1 MNADLLHAPRKQCM
15 RYLLR
20 LGLLVFLS
28 QLAIADTLTIT
39 SAPTGATVEIDDIKA
54 GTTPLQLK
62 VPGGF
67 FHTTRTVMGQR
78 LGHQMHIRI
87 TLSGY
92 TSKELDMATG
102 PYHWMALNGT
112 YHGDYWL
119 LKTNHFHFD
128 LTPAATAFTGSVAV
142 NSTGTISELRSE
154 LTAEKIVEIAG
165 PAVLLLKAPSWSGTG
180 FLITATGVIVTN
192 AHVARNVSA
201 LRVITTNRQEFDG
214 AVVYVDEVLDIAL
227 VKIDARSTPHLTLAD
242 PQRTKPGQTA
252 IAIGNPGG
260 GLQNTVTKGIVSAI
274 GTEPDLGPGTWI
286 QTDAAINPGN
296 SGGPLLNSWGE
307 VIGMNTEK
315 RINKESIAFALS
327 SGEILQVLQRYY
339 PNVNQTS
346 PLQTTVGGN
355 GKLHVNSTPSNADIY
370 VDDKFVGNTPAV
382 LDLPVGPHHV
392 VLKMDGYKDWER
404 TLEMVK
410 DSELSL
416 GGSLPSKAA
425 DVIQTADPKQ

>member
-1 MNADLLHAPRKQCM
+1 ML
-15 RYLLR
+15 YVLR
-20 LGLLVFLS
+20 LGLLVFLF
-28 QLAIADTLTIT
+28 QFAVADTLTIT
-39 SAPTGATVEIDDIKA
+39 STPNGATVEIDDIKA

-87 TLSGY
+87 TLPGY

-119 LKTNHFHFD
+119 LKTAHYHFD
-128 LTPAATAFTGSVAV
+128 LMPAAIAFTGSVAV
-142 NSTGTISELRSE
+142 NSAGAVTELRPE
-154 LTAEKIVEIAG
+154 LTAEKVVEMAG
-165 PAVLLLKAPSWSGTG
+165 PAVLLLRAPAWSGTG
-180 FLITATGVIVTN
+180 FLITDTGVIVTN
-192 AHVARNVSA
+192 AHVARGASS
-201 LRVITTNRQEFDG
+201 LRVITPNRQEFDG
-214 AVVYVDEVLDIAL
+214 AVVDVDEALDIAL

-242 PQRTKPGQTA
+242 PQKTKPGQTV

-260 GLQNTVTKGIVSAI
+260 GLQNTVTKGIVSAV
-274 GTEPDLGPGTWI
+274 GTASDLGPGTWI

-307 VIGMNTEK
+307 VVGMNTEK

-327 SGEILQVLQRYY
+327 SGEILRVLQRYY
-339 PNVNQTS
+339 PSANQTS
-346 PLQTTVGGN
+346 PVQTAVSGN
-355 GKLHVNSTPSNADIY
+355 GKLHVNSTPGNADIY

-382 LDLPVGPHHV
+382 LDLSTGPHHV
-392 VLKMDGYKDWER
+392 VVKMNGYQDWER

-416 GGSLPSKAA
+416 GANLPSKAT
-425 DVIQTADPKQ
+425 DVIQTANPKQ